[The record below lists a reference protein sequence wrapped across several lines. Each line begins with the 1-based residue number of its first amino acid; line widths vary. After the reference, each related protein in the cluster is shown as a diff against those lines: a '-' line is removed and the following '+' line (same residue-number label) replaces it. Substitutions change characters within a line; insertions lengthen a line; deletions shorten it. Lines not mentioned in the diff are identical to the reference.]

1 MKNYK
6 TTAGISLIEIMVAV
20 LLLAL
25 AAIPIY
31 RTLSFGASKE
41 IENEKIAIANR
52 ILESFKN
59 EIMGMPFEVLQT
71 EFSDTSWQTI
81 GADFPNVFN
90 ALMEAQKK
98 YKDFEFSGQVRQ
110 VEDAVVPTMEFKAEV
125 NWTKNDGEKRDKP
138 EKIFFIKVEK

>member
-59 EIMGMPFEVLQT
+59 EIMGMPFEDLQT

-110 VEDAVVPTMEFKAEV
+110 VEDAVVPTM
-125 NWTKNDGEKRDKP
+125 
-138 EKIFFIKVEK
+138 